1 MKLKYE
7 FVVRDVAGQVVAL
20 PAGKDS
26 AQFNGMIKL
35 NSVGE
40 FIFKKLANETN
51 LEEILSEVSK
61 EYDVSADEARAS
73 VESYLEVLR
82 SNGLLEE

>member
-7 FVVRDVAGQVVAL
+7 FVVRDVAGQIVAL

-26 AQFNGMIKL
+26 SEFNGMIKL

-40 FIFKKLANETN
+40 FIFKKLANDTT
-51 LEEILSEVSK
+51 LDEILADLTK
-61 EYDVSADEARAS
+61 EYGVSPEEAKTS
-73 VESYLEVLR
+73 VVSYIEVLR
-82 SNGLLEE
+82 SNDLLAE

>member
-7 FVVRDVAGQVVAL
+7 FVVRDVAGQIVAL

-26 AQFNGMIKL
+26 AHFNGMIKL

-40 FIFKKLANETN
+40 FIFKKLANETT
-51 LEEILSEVSK
+51 LDEILSDISK
-61 EYDVSADEARAS
+61 EYDVSVDEAKAS

-82 SNGLLEE
+82 TNGLIEE

>member
-40 FIFKKLANETN
+40 FIFKKLANEIT
-51 LEEILSEVSK
+51 LDEILAEVAK
-61 EYDVSADEARAS
+61 EYDATLDEVKPS
-73 VESYLEVLR
+73 VESFIETLR
-82 SNGLLEE
+82 SNKLIEE

>member
-20 PAGKDS
+20 PTGADS
-26 AQFNGMIKL
+26 AEFNGMIKL

-40 FIFKKLANETN
+40 FIFKMLANETT
-51 LEEILSEVSK
+51 LDEILEAITK
-61 EYDVSADEARAS
+61 EYGASADEARAS
-73 VESYLEVLR
+73 VESYIETLR
-82 SNGLLEE
+82 ENGLLAE